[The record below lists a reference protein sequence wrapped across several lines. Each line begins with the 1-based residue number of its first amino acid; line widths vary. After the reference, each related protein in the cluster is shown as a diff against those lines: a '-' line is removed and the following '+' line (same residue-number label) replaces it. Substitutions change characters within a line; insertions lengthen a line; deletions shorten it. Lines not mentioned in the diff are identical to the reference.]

1 MAEPAAND
9 HPEEGTGILY
19 ALAAYGIWGFVP
31 LYWRLLADVA
41 PFEITVH
48 RVLWCA
54 LFTGMV
60 TVARGRL
67 GHMIA
72 IVRARKV
79 IGALAVTSVLIST
92 NWTIFIWCVSTHR
105 LVEASLGYYITPLV
119 SIVLGVV
126 LLGERISP
134 MRIVAIGLA
143 TIAVAIKA
151 WQLGYF
157 PWVAPALAL
166 SFGFYG
172 YMRKLTPVDSFDGL
186 TVETTLLF
194 PVTLAL
200 VVFWALAGSGTFP
213 SVHVSKDLLLMFTG
227 PLTAV
232 PLVLFAAGARRVRMT
247 TLGFLQY
254 SSPSITLLVATLLLG
269 ERFTRSD
276 VVTFAFVWTALV
288 LVGIEGQRLRLSG
301 RGAALPPNSPSSPQV
316 SS

>member
-1 MAEPAAND
+1 MSKPSASD

-31 LYWRLLADVA
+31 LYWRLLADVG

-54 LFTGMV
+54 LFTSLV
-60 TVARGRL
+60 TAIRGRL

-72 IVRARKV
+72 ILRARKI
-79 IGALAVTSVLIST
+79 IGALAMTSVLISL
-92 NWTIFIWCVSTHR
+92 NWTIFIWGLSIHQ
-105 LVEASLGYYITPLV
+105 LVQASLGYYLTPLV
-119 SIVLGVV
+119 SIALGVV

-134 MRIVAIGLA
+134 MRILA
-143 TIAVAIKA
+143 LALASIAVGIKA

-157 PWVAPALAL
+157 PWIAPAIAL

-186 TVETTLLF
+186 TVETALLF
-194 PVTLAL
+194 PVTLVF
-200 VVFWALAGSGTFP
+200 VVFWAIAGTGAFP
-213 SVHVSKDLLLMFTG
+213 SPHLAKDALLIFTG
-227 PLTAV
+227 PLTAI

-269 ERFTRSD
+269 ERFTRTD
-276 VVTFAFVWTALV
+276 LITFAFVWSALV
-288 LVGIEGQRLRLSG
+288 LVGIEGQRLRLSA
-301 RGAALPPNSPSSPQV
+301 RGAALPPSTPSSPQV

>member
-1 MAEPAAND
+1 MSKVTAHD

-19 ALAAYGIWGFVP
+19 ALTAYGIWGFVP
-31 LYWRLLADVA
+31 LYWRLLSDVG

-48 RVLWCA
+48 RILWCA
-54 LFTGMV
+54 LFTGFV

-72 IVRARKV
+72 IARTRKV
-79 IGALAVTSVLIST
+79 IAALAATSLLVSA
-92 NWTIFIWCVSTHR
+92 NWTLFIWCVSTHQ
-105 LVEASLGYYITPLV
+105 LVQASLGYYLTPLI
-119 SIVLGVV
+119 SIALGVM

-134 MRIVAIGLA
+134 MRILA
-143 TIAVAIKA
+143 LALASTAVAIKA

-157 PWVAPALAL
+157 PWIAPALAL

-172 YMRKLTPVDSFDGL
+172 YLRKLTPVDSFDGL
-186 TVETTLLF
+186 TVETALLF
-194 PVTLAL
+194 PVTLVL
-200 VVFWALAGSGTFP
+200 VVVWAIAGTGTFP
-213 SVHVSKDLLLMFTG
+213 SIHLTKDALLIFTG

-232 PLVLFAAGARRVRMT
+232 PLVLFAAGARRVRLT

-276 VVTFAFVWTALV
+276 LIAFAFVWTALV
-288 LVGIEGQRLRLSG
+288 LVGIEGQRLRLSA
-301 RGAALPPNSPSSPQV
+301 RGAALPPSSPSSPAV

>member
-1 MAEPAAND
+1 MSERAHHD

-31 LYWRLLADVA
+31 LYWRLLADVG

-54 LFTGMV
+54 LATGFV

-67 GHMIA
+67 AHMIA
-72 IVRARKV
+72 ILRTRKV
-79 IGALAVTSVLIST
+79 IGALALTSLLISA
-92 NWTIFIWCVSTHR
+92 NWTLFIWCVSTHR
-105 LVEASLGYYITPLV
+105 LVEGSLGYYLTPLV
-119 SIVLGVV
+119 SIALGVAI
-126 LLGERISP
+126 LGERISP
-134 MRIVAIGLA
+134 MRIVALVLA
-143 TIAVAIKA
+143 TCAVGVKA
-151 WQLGYF
+151 WQLGEF

-172 YMRKLTPVDSFDGL
+172 YVRKLTPVDSLDGL
-186 TVETTLLF
+186 TVETALLF
-194 PVTLAL
+194 PVTLVL
-200 VVFWALAGSGTFP
+200 VVLWAVAGTGVFP
-213 SVHVSKDLLLMFTG
+213 SVHLRENLLLVFTG

-254 SSPSITLLVATLLLG
+254 ASPSITLLVATLLLG
-269 ERFTRSD
+269 ERFTRAD
-276 VVTFAFVWTALV
+276 LVTFGFVWTALL
-288 LVGIEGQRLRLSG
+288 LVGIEGRRLQVSARD
-301 RGAALPPNSPSSPQV
+301 ATLPPNSPSSPQV

>member
-1 MAEPAAND
+1 MSKPAHD

-31 LYWRLLADVA
+31 LYWRLLADVG

-54 LFTGMV
+54 LFTGCV

-72 IVRARKV
+72 IARTRKV
-79 IGALAVTSVLIST
+79 IAALAATSFLISA
-92 NWTIFIWCVSTHR
+92 NWTLFIWCVSTHQ
-105 LVEASLGYYITPLV
+105 LVQASLGYYITPLV
-119 SIVLGVV
+119 SIALGVV
-126 LLGERISP
+126 LLGERVSR
-134 MRIVAIGLA
+134 MRVLALALASIG
-143 TIAVAIKA
+143 VAIKA

-157 PWVAPALAL
+157 PWIAPALAL

-172 YMRKLTPVDSFDGL
+172 YLRKLTPVDSFDGL
-186 TVETTLLF
+186 TVETALLF
-194 PVTLAL
+194 PITLVF
-200 VVFWALAGSGTFP
+200 VVLWVVAGSGAFP
-213 SVHVSKDLLLMFTG
+213 SVHIGKDLLLIFTG
-227 PLTAV
+227 PLTAI

-254 SSPSITLLVATLLLG
+254 LSPSITLLVATLLLG

-276 VVTFAFVWTALV
+276 VVIFAFVWTALV
-288 LVGIEGQRLRLSG
+288 LVGIEGQRLRLAA
-301 RGAALPPNSPSSPQV
+301 RGAALPPNSPSSPAV